1 MESFHRE
8 RESIH
13 YYKGVALPINAD
25 ENYKCIPVLVEKLA
39 DQFWAALSLHSKVL
53 SVRIDLHADDD
64 NIQNN
69 AIEGLL
75 RWLKQDLK
83 RSYRMN
89 DVGHFW
95 AREYGKKKK
104 LHWHLVLLL
113 DGNILQNS
121 WAVNDKIKSY
131 WEQTRKIGEVKIPRN
146 CFTQIKRGDADSF
159 EKAFYRATYLTKER
173 SKFVG
178 NSRSYGASRLTL
190 KQKNT

>member
-25 ENYKCIPVLVEKLA
+25 QNYKCIPSLVEKLA
-39 DQFWAALSLHSKVL
+39 DEFWAALALHKKVVA
-53 SVRIDLHADDD
+53 VRIDLHTFSDESG
-64 NIQNN
+64 NKS
-69 AIEGLL
+69 IEDML
-75 RWLKQDLK
+75 RWLKQDLE
-83 RSYRMN
+83 RNYRMN
-89 DVGHFW
+89 NVGHFW

-104 LHWHLVLLL
+104 LHWHLVILL

-146 CFTQIKRGDADSF
+146 CFNKIKCGDADSF
-159 EKAFYRATYLTKER
+159 EKAFYRSSYLTKER

-190 KQKNT
+190 KQNNT

>member
-39 DQFWAALSLHSKVL
+39 DQFWAALSLHGKVL

-146 CFTQIKRGDADSF
+146 CFNKIKCGDADSF
-159 EKAFYRATYLTKER
+159 EKAFYRSSYLTKER